1 MLWQET
7 TQDYVN
13 SSNACVLPTS
23 HAAVIDA
30 YPNTT
35 MVEQGTTL
43 VLVCRV
49 VGVPSTTV
57 LSYQWTCPGG
67 SCDAGAVDPEW
78 AAKVQQGN
86 ILVVNVR
93 NGNDAGD
100 YTCTVMDSNTQLVS
114 QTHSVTVTSELCIV
128 PWAISRESSNYG
140 LMIIRGWSTALGAKL
155 EVCVYVSDD
164 SQSSTIQL
172 CSTKKE
178 GFVPNMTLW
187 TVKKL
192 CICTVHA

>member
-1 MLWQET
+1 MQ
-7 TQDYVN
+7 QYGN
-13 SSNACVLPTS
+13 SSNACVLPTP
-23 HAAVIDA
+23 HTVVIDA
-30 YPNTT
+30 YPSTA

-93 NGNDAGD
+93 RHDDGGSYN
-100 YTCTVMDSNTQLVS
+100 CTVWDSSQQEQAQLFSANVNS
-114 QTHSVTVTSELCIV
+114 
-128 PWAISRESSNYG
+128 
-140 LMIIRGWSTALGAKL
+140 
-155 EVCVYVSDD
+155 
-164 SQSSTIQL
+164 
-172 CSTKKE
+172 
-178 GFVPNMTLW
+178 
-187 TVKKL
+187 
-192 CICTVHA
+192 

>member
-1 MLWQET
+1 MWAFAKYIYYLPNFPTVQ
-7 TQDYVN
+7 YV
-13 SSNACVLPTS
+13 SFFPVYTV
-23 HAAVIDA
+23 VIDA

-35 MVEQGTTL
+35 EVEQGTTV

-100 YTCTVMDSNTQLVS
+100 YTCRVMDSSTQLAS

-128 PWAISRESSNYG
+128 P
-140 LMIIRGWSTALGAKL
+140 
-155 EVCVYVSDD
+155 
-164 SQSSTIQL
+164 
-172 CSTKKE
+172 
-178 GFVPNMTLW
+178 
-187 TVKKL
+187 
-192 CICTVHA
+192 

>member
-1 MLWQET
+1 MKYLLLYSFYT
-7 TQDYVN
+7 
-13 SSNACVLPTS
+13 CVLPTP

-30 YPNTT
+30 YPNNA
-35 MVEQGTTL
+35 MVEQGNTL

-49 VGVPSTTV
+49 VGVPSATV

-100 YTCTVMDSNTQLVS
+100 YTCTVMNSSTQLAS
-114 QTHSVTVTSELCIV
+114 GTHSVTVTGELCIV
-128 PWAISRESSNYG
+128 PWAMTRECSKYK
-140 LMIIRGWSTALGAKL
+140 IYRGEA
-155 EVCVYVSDD
+155 
-164 SQSSTIQL
+164 Q
-172 CSTKKE
+172 
-178 GFVPNMTLW
+178 P
-187 TVKKL
+187 
-192 CICTVHA
+192 